1 MKHKAL
7 ISALLVVTFIGA
19 RAQVA
24 SHGPTTVAK
33 AAPPKAS
40 SQQSVAPQV
49 SDRPVAK
56 VNGSVLTDRDLLREM
71 YAIFPYAQQHN
82 GFPKGQEPAIR
93 QGALEMIIFEELVY
107 QEAVRRK
114 IVIPAQQVKQ
124 AEIEFQ
130 KTFTSPDQYKD
141 FLRVEMQG
149 NPELVR
155 QKIRRSMMI
164 EKVLQTDVGDKSAV
178 SVAEARD
185 YYDKHPARFQQPESF
200 NMQTISILPPRDQ
213 DPSKLSPQQ
222 RK

>member
-82 GFPKGQEPAIR
+82 GFPKEQEPAIR

-114 IVIPAQQVKQ
+114 LTISPEKMNRAETEFRKQFKSPDDYQQYMQ
-124 AEIEFQ
+124 AEMRGSEQ
-130 KTFTSPDQYKD
+130 Q
-141 FLRVEMQG
+141 LR
-149 NPELVR
+149 
-155 QKIRRSMMI
+155 
-164 EKVLQTDVGDKSAV
+164 
-178 SVAEARD
+178 
-185 YYDKHPARFQQPESF
+185 QQ
-200 NMQTISILPPRDQ
+200 I
-213 DPSKLSPQQ
+213 
-222 RK
+222 